1 MDRKIFDIARN
12 HSEDMS
18 IRNFFSHQN
27 PDGESPTD
35 RAIRSGFVCR
45 KDYGTYYREG
55 LAENIFKASLYQ
67 YVAYSNGVP
76 NYYWKKQA
84 EIAISVVKGWM
95 SSPGHRKNILTQTY
109 DAEGIDVAVTL
120 ERCEVYITQN
130 FC

>member
-1 MDRKIFDIARN
+1 MLLTLI
-12 HSEDMS
+12 
-18 IRNFFSHQN
+18 
-27 PDGESPTD
+27 
-35 RAIRSGFVCR
+35 
-45 KDYGTYYREG
+45 
-55 LAENIFKASLYQ
+55 
-67 YVAYSNGVP
+67 NGVP
-76 NYYWKKQA
+76 TYYWKKQA